1 MIVTSTLS
9 INYILPRSSTP
20 VTHLDHLRHNH
31 SVSQLPGDICQT
43 IRHTTPTPHKAT
55 GVNADSTDTFI
66 DLVYANIPRVNDDLQ
81 YIFNQIYINNIP
93 PLIKHFFSDVYLF
106 CLHKDP
112 TDASKLR
119 PLGIPTAMRRIIA
132 RHVAQHYKAKFAE
145 FLLPFNFAV
154 GIPQGSATVINAIQL
169 GIEKYISNNEQQ
181 GLPPTRAAV
190 FFDLSNM
197 FNNISRVE
205 FLDIIS
211 ASFPEL
217 IPLIQ
222 LFYDSPGAV
231 HYKINIVK
239 WATLFMEE
247 GSTQGCPL
255 SPILAS
261 LVVVR
266 LLLGLLWQIWR
277 DVDRCFSPRSSGK
290 LVRHEI
296 FGKEIFE

>member
-1 MIVTSTLS
+1 MSTS
-9 INYILPRSSTP
+9 
-20 VTHLDHLRHNH
+20 
-31 SVSQLPGDICQT
+31 
-43 IRHTTPTPHKAT
+43 
-55 GVNADSTDTFI
+55 F
-66 DLVYANIPRVNDDLQ
+66 
-81 YIFNQIYINNIP
+81 
-93 PLIKHFFSDVYLF
+93 LF

-132 RHVAQHYKAKFAE
+132 RHVAQHFKPKFAE

-266 LLLGLLWQIWR
+266 LLQPINNALRQRAAERLANGITHDDGRGGITNLLGFIDDISTVVPLEDLSWECR
-277 DVDRCFSPRSSGK
+277 RHVADMSARHSDVGGLRQKRHVAATQDMKKKPRHTQFMSITADKFKSAQTYK
-290 LVRHEI
+290 LATLP
-296 FGKEIFE
+296 